1 MISYR
6 LAFNWTD
13 NGIAV
18 GDVIEV
24 DRNGNKTSDQVIEK
38 GSYFVFDSA
47 KVISA
52 TNAQK
57 GTGGWFWSNVHLKD
71 SGSIWLSVWNK
82 NDLLYGKNSKISRLI
97 LGGFKILKI
106 MIKNLRLL
114 IFLDMER
121 VSLTIITLKG
131 GIKMTI
137 KMIAVDM
144 DGTFLNDE
152 KKYNVVQFNQ
162 IFQVLEEKKIK
173 FVVAS
178 GNQYFQLRSFF
189 SFSL

>member
-1 MISYR
+1 M
-6 LAFNWTD
+6 
-13 NGIAV
+13 
-18 GDVIEV
+18 E
-24 DRNGNKTSDQVIEK
+24 
-38 GSYFVFDSA
+38 
-47 KVISA
+47 
-52 TNAQK
+52 
-57 GTGGWFWSNVHLKD
+57 
-71 SGSIWLSVWNK
+71 
-82 NDLLYGKNSKISRLI
+82 KNSKISRLI

-152 KKYNVVQFNQ
+152 KKYNVVQFN
-162 IFQVLEEKKIK
+162 
-173 FVVAS
+173 
-178 GNQYFQLRSFF
+178 
-189 SFSL
+189 

>member
-1 MISYR
+1 M
-6 LAFNWTD
+6 
-13 NGIAV
+13 
-18 GDVIEV
+18 
-24 DRNGNKTSDQVIEK
+24 
-38 GSYFVFDSA
+38 
-47 KVISA
+47 ISA

-189 SFSL
+189 LLIMKEWLL